1 MLKKT
6 NKLSLSLKLLRFF
19 LIPTILVSTSLFNNL
34 QESKAGLEFQWDQD
48 SGYRRL
54 KWFQKEN
61 KRRFRNTLYFFFRPS
76 DRKADLIK
84 LNLAIPKTFKVNLE
98 KEKISFCKVNIGG
111 YESRTKCLEDIPADI
126 EIDTDESS
134 LRTLNIYPYSPI
146 PSNKES
152 YAIVL
157 KIFNPKKSGLYQ
169 FHSYGQPKGESVLSY
184 LGSWT
189 IVID

>member
-6 NKLSLSLKLLRFF
+6 KKHALKFRFF
-19 LIPTILVSTSLFNNL
+19 RFLLIPTILVSTPFFSNF
-34 QESKAGLEFQWDQD
+34 QKAKAGYEIQWDQD

-61 KRRFRNTLYFFFRPS
+61 KKRFKNTIYFFLRPN
-76 DRKADLIK
+76 DRNDDLLK
-84 LNLAIPKTFKVNLE
+84 VNLAIPKSFKSTLKN
-98 KEKISFCKVNIGG
+98 EKISLCKVRIGG
-111 YESRTKCLEDIPADI
+111 FDSRTKCLENIPADI

-134 LRTLNIYPYSPI
+134 LRSINIYPYSPI

-152 YAIVL
+152 FAIVL
-157 KIFNPKKSGLYQ
+157 KVFNPKRSGLYQ
-169 FHSYGQPKGESVLSY
+169 FHSYGQPKGETVLNY
-184 LGSWT
+184 LGSST

>member
-1 MLKKT
+1 MIKT
-6 NKLSLSLKLLRFF
+6 KKLSLNFKILTFF
-19 LIPTILVSTSLFNNL
+19 LIPTILFSTPLL
-34 QESKAGLEFQWDQD
+34 IHIQDAEAGFEFQWDQD

-61 KRRFRNTLYFFFRPS
+61 NKRFRNTIYFFFRPS
-76 DRKADLIK
+76 DRNADLLKI
-84 LNLAIPKTFKVNLE
+84 NIAIPKTFKTKL
-98 KEKISFCKVNIGG
+98 KAEKISFCKVRIGG
-111 YESRTKCLEDIPADI
+111 FESRTKCLEDIPADI
-126 EIDTDESS
+126 EINLDESS
-134 LRTLNIYPYSPI
+134 LRSINIYPYSPI

-157 KIFNPKKSGLYQ
+157 KTTNPKRSGLYQ
-169 FHSYGQPKGESVLSY
+169 FHSYGQYKEKSVSSY

>member
-1 MLKKT
+1 MIKT
-6 NKLSLSLKLLRFF
+6 NKLALNFKFLRIF
-19 LIPTILVSTSLFNNL
+19 LIPTILFTFPYFNNL
-34 QESKAGLEFQWDQD
+34 KDAKAGLEFQWDQD

-61 KRRFRNTLYFFFRPS
+61 KKKLRNKIYFFFRPN
-76 DRKADLIK
+76 DRKADLLK
-84 LNLAIPKTFKVNLE
+84 VNLTLPKTFKSTIKN
-98 KEKISFCKVNIGG
+98 EKISFCKVKIGG
-111 YESRTKCLEDIPADI
+111 FETRTKCLEDIPADF
-126 EIDTDESS
+126 EINTDESGMRS
-134 LRTLNIYPYSPI
+134 LNIYPYSPI

-157 KIFNPKKSGLYQ
+157 KVVNPKRSGLYQ
-169 FHSYGQPKGESVLSY
+169 FHSYGQPKGKSVSSY